1 MIIGSHNSWS
11 YLKPLHWWMYPFR
24 FMAKCQSKSIK
35 EQYNAGVRCFD
46 LRIKFK
52 EGNLYLAHGFMI
64 YKYNYVDL
72 SLDLQWLND
81 RPDEVCIRILH
92 EVRNESEYTNEAV
105 FGFRSVCNQLPSLFP
120 NLKFWCGRNLY
131 NWEEDY
137 EFSFKPSCEEKYS
150 SVCKPKWLDDWW
162 PWLFA
167 KLNNKKIVKQGTDKD
182 ILLIDYIQ
190 YA

>member
-35 EQYNAGVRCFD
+35 EQYELGVRCFD
-46 LRIKFK
+46 LRLKFK
-52 EGNLYLAHGFMI
+52 KDAMYIAHGCML
-64 YKYNYVDL
+64 YKYAIEDL
-72 SLDLQWLND
+72 LYDLGLLND
-81 RPDEVCIRILH
+81 VPDEIYIRIIH
-92 EVRNESEYTNEAV
+92 EARTKKEYTKENIEKFMDYALMLKNR
-105 FGFRSVCNQLPSLFP
+105 FHK
-120 NLKFWCGRNLY
+120 LKFWCGKNLY
-131 NWEEDY
+131 NWETDY
-137 EFSFKPSCEEKYS
+137 EFPDKPTCEEKYA

-167 KLNNKKIVKQGTDKD
+167 RLNNKKIVKQGTDKD